1 MLARYPPRQVHY
13 GHVRVRINY
22 PYRYPTPTPTP
33 TPNQVH
39 YGHEDVMHQQ
49 FERPA
54 RPHDTPALTS
64 PLAPRLGLGLGCPPS
79 RRPRPAAAES

>member
-1 MLARYPPRQVHY
+1 MLAQSAALHLGTPPLAAEAEGLTAAEVLARYPPRH
-13 GHVRVRINY
+13 
-22 PYRYPTPTPTP
+22 
-33 TPNQVH
+33 VH

-64 PLAPRLGLGLGCPPS
+64 PLAPR
-79 RRPRPAAAES
+79 PAAAES